1 MSDCSSLYIVQLTP
15 PGRGAVA
22 TLLLEGPGAEAALQ
36 AWFQAKSGR
45 PLAAYP
51 LDRLVFGHFALPT
64 DAESAPAP
72 GEEVVI
78 RRHSAESVE
87 IHCHGGSAAVQGIE
101 QSLVSAG
108 AKVVSWQDWVRERP
122 AGPIA
127 AAAQIAL
134 ASARTEPAARILLD
148 QYQGALRRAIEAV
161 QNTLNDQ
168 NGPAA
173 LEQLE
178 ALLAHARTGLHL
190 VEPWQVVLAGPP
202 NVGKSSL
209 INALLG
215 YQRAIVHATPGTT
228 RDAVTA
234 TTAIEGW
241 PVQLSDTAGLRESN
255 EVIEQAG
262 IAVARQRLAAAD
274 LVVLVFDRSEPW
286 SSSQQQLLAAW
297 PEAVVVHN
305 KADLPSSANS
315 ARPAGLAT
323 SARLGQGID
332 ALIRTIAGRLVPQPP
347 PAGAAVPFTQEHVDS
362 LRAAQTAI
370 HKGDFPAAR
379 SALWALY

>member
-1 MSDCSSLYIVQLTP
+1 MSNRASLYIVQLTP

-22 TLLLEGPGAEAALQ
+22 TLLLQGPRAEATIQ
-36 AWFQAKSGR
+36 ARFQAKSGR
-45 PLAAYP
+45 PLATYP
-51 LDRLVFGHFALPT
+51 LDRLVFGHFVLP
-64 DAESAPAP
+64 AGGEAANAP

-87 IHCHGGSAAVQGIE
+87 IHCHGGFAAVQGIE

-108 AKVVSWQDWVRERP
+108 AKVVSWQDWLRERP
-122 AGPIA
+122 ADPIA

-161 QNTLNDQ
+161 RQTLNDR

-173 LEQLE
+173 LQQLE
-178 ALLAHARTGLHL
+178 ALLTHARTGLHL

-241 PVQLSDTAGLRESN
+241 PVQLSDTAGLRESS

-262 IAVARQRLAAAD
+262 IAIAQQRLTAAD

-305 KADLPSSANS
+305 KADLPSSPNS
-315 ARPAGLAT
+315 ARPAGLTT

-332 ALIRTIAGRLVPQPP
+332 ALIRTIAGRLVPHPS

-362 LRAAQTAI
+362 LNATRIAI
-370 HKGDFPAAR
+370 HRGDFPAAQA
-379 SALWALY
+379 ALRAV